1 MELNATVLSLGNP
14 SFNGPSPASANPSFN
29 GPSPASARWF
39 GSSGGE
45 NCLGGNVQWSAPT
58 ADPPQGG

>member
-14 SFNGPSPASANPSFN
+14 SFNGPSPA
-29 GPSPASARWF
+29 SPASARWF